1 MKQQLLFL
9 QLHVHILI
17 LRLFSEG
24 NTVHLTCD
32 GYPGGRETQP
42 SVFGLHYCGCYS
54 DEVHPVYQTV
64 EKVFVYATK
73 KQFCVVGHSG
83 FDAKCQFW
91 YLYPLRGFY
100 CVLAII
106 NIVIV
111 STAVRKWFST
121 PWLSVCFPSG
131 ALNPLSAA
139 AAAAAAAGRVALA
152 GQTGSSGVL
161 LVSNLNEEVS
171 NTDTSN
177 TSKMESLRLKL
188 HRSYTPPPFICSCFF
203 CCSLWV
209 SFSISRFVFLSL
221 TMCIKKL
228 VFDTWIC

>member
-1 MKQQLLFL
+1 MQGLMLSANFDTCIHWEGCTVFL
-9 QLHVHILI
+9 PWCIV
-17 LRLFSEG
+17 
-24 NTVHLTCD
+24 T
-32 GYPGGRETQP
+32 
-42 SVFGLHYCGCYS
+42 
-54 DEVHPVYQTV
+54 
-64 EKVFVYATK
+64 
-73 KQFCVVGHSG
+73 
-83 FDAKCQFW
+83 
-91 YLYPLRGFY
+91 
-100 CVLAII
+100 II

-203 CCSLWV
+203 CCSLWD

-221 TMCIKKL
+221 KMSIKNSCLTRESVNLDHL
-228 VFDTWIC
+228 VYFAFVWTHSFHERCSLRTAGKTRL